1 MIIFEAWEDE
11 NGITFTTKENIV
23 DFRSKS
29 LISNDAKFL
38 YQIEAASYEEAMTL
52 HHIKMEWEPYI
63 PLSKMDGNND

>member
-11 NGITFTTKENIV
+11 TGITFTTKENIV
-23 DFRSKS
+23 DLRSKS

-38 YQIEAASYEEAMTL
+38 YRIEAASYEEAMTL

-63 PLSKMDGNND
+63 PLNKMDESRD

>member
-11 NGITFTTKENIV
+11 NGITFTTKDNIV
-23 DFRSKS
+23 DLKSKS

-38 YQIEAASYEEAMTL
+38 YRIEAASYEAAMTL

-63 PLSKMDGNND
+63 SLSKTGESND